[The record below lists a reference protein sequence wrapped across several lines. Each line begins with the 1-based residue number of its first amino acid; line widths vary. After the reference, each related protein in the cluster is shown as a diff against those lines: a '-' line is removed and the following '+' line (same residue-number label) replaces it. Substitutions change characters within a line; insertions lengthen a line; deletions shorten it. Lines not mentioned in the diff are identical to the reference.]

1 MLLESS
7 ESEQRGE
14 CRKCGGQI
22 MTTSDW
28 ACLAN
33 HVHSFTSPS
42 ELREFLQTPEVRHK
56 SKRSI

>member
-1 MLLESS
+1 
-7 ESEQRGE
+7 
-14 CRKCGGQI
+14 